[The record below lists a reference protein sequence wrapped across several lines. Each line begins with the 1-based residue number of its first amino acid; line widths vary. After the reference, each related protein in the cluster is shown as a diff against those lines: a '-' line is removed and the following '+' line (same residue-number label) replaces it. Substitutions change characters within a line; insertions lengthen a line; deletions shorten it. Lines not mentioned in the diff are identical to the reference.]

1 MSDEPPSNKA
11 KAVTLAAQAA
21 DAVEAAHGLR
31 AHLDKANVATIASA
45 LATDLDAQVQH
56 ADDHERL
63 AKVEAQV
70 RVLADAVIV
79 IGAPSDAVDEAVKAV
94 KDER

>member
-1 MSDEPPSNKA
+1 MSDQPTSNKA

-21 DAVEAAHGLR
+21 DAIEAVHGLR
-31 AHLDKANVATIASA
+31 THLDNANVATIASA
-45 LATDLDAQVQH
+45 LASDLDAQAQH

-63 AKVEAQV
+63 VKVEAQV

-79 IGAPSDAVDEAVKAV
+79 IGAPSDAVDNAVKAV